1 MTRYRFQFDIQE
13 YGYIY
18 FDAESK
24 EKAESLLEQVREYEI
39 DPEQLPSYYIKHKAG
54 ETRYE
59 LLEEVE

>member
-24 EKAESLLEQVREYEI
+24 EEAESLLEQVREYEI
-39 DPEQLPSYYIKHKAG
+39 NPEQLPSYYIKYKAG